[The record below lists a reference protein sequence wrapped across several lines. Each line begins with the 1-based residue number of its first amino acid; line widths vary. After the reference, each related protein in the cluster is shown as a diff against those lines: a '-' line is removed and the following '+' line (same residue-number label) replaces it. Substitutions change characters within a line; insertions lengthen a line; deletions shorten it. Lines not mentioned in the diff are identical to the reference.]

1 VDTDDSYFMAAQ
13 SEQFRGTGRPIHV
26 VDDKN
31 PPTDSVLNT

>member
-1 VDTDDSYFMAAQ
+1 MDDSYFMAAQ

-26 VDDKN
+26 VVDDKN